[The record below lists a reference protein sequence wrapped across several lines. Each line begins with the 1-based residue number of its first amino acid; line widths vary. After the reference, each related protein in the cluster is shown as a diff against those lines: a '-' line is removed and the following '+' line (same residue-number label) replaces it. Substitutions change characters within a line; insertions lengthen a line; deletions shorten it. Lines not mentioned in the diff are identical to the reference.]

1 MRGAGGRAG
10 DRQAVAETWRGI
22 YPITS
27 FVLQALERQDR
38 LADSRHERVLRLVA
52 GFWAAAACG
61 GLEPYLGSRPRQ
73 QLAEARRA
81 FAAVG
86 AVRTASLIR
95 SAMDALGTG
104 SNSLR
109 AAAVIGRLDDALAR
123 TEDNIDE
130 LIARYAGSSTL
141 QDPIA
146 SLS

>member
-1 MRGAGGRAG
+1 M
-10 DRQAVAETWRGI
+10 AETWRGI

-27 FVLQALERQDR
+27 FVLQALERQDV
-38 LADSRHERVLRLVA
+38 LADSRRERVLRRVA
-52 GFWAAAACG
+52 GLWAAAARG
-61 GLEPYLGSRPRQ
+61 ELEHYLGSQPRRR
-73 QLAEARRA
+73 LAEARRA
-81 FAAVG
+81 FAVVG

-104 SNSLR
+104 SNGLR
-109 AAAVIGRLDDALAR
+109 ASAVLGRLDDARAR

-130 LIARYAGSSTL
+130 LIARYAGSQPDQNPH

>member
-1 MRGAGGRAG
+1 VG
-10 DRQAVAETWRGI
+10 ETWRGI

-38 LADSRHERVLRLVA
+38 LADGRHERVLRHAA
-52 GFWAAAACG
+52 GFWAAAARG
-61 GLEPYLGSRPRQ
+61 QLASYLGGQPRQ
-73 QLAEARRA
+73 RLAEARRA
-81 FAAVG
+81 FAALG

-95 SAMDALGTG
+95 AAMDALGSG

-109 AAAVIGRLDDALAR
+109 AAAVIARLDDALAR

-130 LIARYAGSSTL
+130 LIARYAGSQST

-146 SLS
+146 SPS